1 MSVVHKVQ
9 GCFIGGDCTEAWLG
23 VLWFFGWSFKRKTRA
38 GGGSILYTYSSCTYK
53 VIEMEV
59 IKVKNRSDKKDKYSL
74 CLFLSV
80 IEVL

>member
-38 GGGSILYTYSSCTYK
+38 GGVVYCTHT
-53 VIEMEV
+53 VV
-59 IKVKNRSDKKDKYSL
+59 ALIK
-74 CLFLSV
+74 
-80 IEVL
+80 